1 MILEPFAPF
10 VASDFQIKFATANW
24 ERHGAAALR
33 RQVFCREQGLF
44 AEDDA
49 DETDAVAIP
58 IVAVSLLGIAAA
70 DVVGTV
76 RIHQPE
82 PGLWWGSRLAVAASH
97 RRIGTLGPS
106 LIKLAVSSAA
116 ARGCVCFHAQV
127 QSQNELLFRRMH
139 WRNLSQMDLHG
150 MPHLLMQADL
160 SHYPPIADGQTGFH
174 AQARRA
180 A

>member
-1 MILEPFAPF
+1 MDLIAPPPYR
-10 VASDFQIKFATANW
+10 STDYIIRFATEAW
-24 ERHGAAALR
+24 EVEGCRTLR
-33 RQVFCREQGLF
+33 REVFCQEQGLF
-44 AEDDA
+44 GDD
-49 DETDAVAIP
+49 DRDALDDIAISLVAL
-58 IVAVSLLGIAAA
+58 STIAGEP
-70 DVVGTV
+70 DTVVGTV
-76 RIHQPE
+76 RIHQAE

-116 ARGCVCFHAQV
+116 ARGCVCFHAEV
-127 QSQNELLFRRMH
+127 QTQNELLFRRMH
-139 WRNLSQMDLHG
+139 WRNLSQMELHG

-160 SHYPPIADGQTGFH
+160 AHYPPIADGQTGFH